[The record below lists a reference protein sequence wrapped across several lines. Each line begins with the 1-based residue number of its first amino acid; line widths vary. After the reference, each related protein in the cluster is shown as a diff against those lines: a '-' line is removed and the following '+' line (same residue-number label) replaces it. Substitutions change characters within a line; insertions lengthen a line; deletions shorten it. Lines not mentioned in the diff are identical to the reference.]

1 MGTRAEHVTIHQI
14 HGSTVL
20 ALYCGHCT
28 GALRLA
34 LPVPAA
40 EFVEAVELA
49 PTLDRKA
56 IRERALTTY
65 SLEAITPRYARY
77 FRRLADLWG
86 DGWYTTR

>member
-1 MGTRAEHVTIHQI
+1 MTGTPVITTDWGAFTETVVDGVT
-14 HGSTVL
+14 GFRCRTF
-20 ALYCGHCT
+20 G
-28 GALRLA
+28 
-34 LPVPAA
+34 

-65 SLEAITPRYARY
+65 SLEAITPRYERY